1 MDMMEREAI
10 RNMVMA
16 YYDPI
21 WRDDIEAVVQLFSPD
36 GTMVVIDGPVGGS
49 SPVGHEQLR
58 GFYVKSVS

>member
-36 GTMVVIDGPVGGS
+36 GTMVVIDGPVGGVLPWVMNNFAAS
-49 SPVGHEQLR
+49 T
-58 GFYVKSVS
+58 